1 MDKSVFRAGGVGRA
15 WVFLAVNEP
24 KSKLSWVN
32 RPRFLE
38 GVDFGVALGFGGTVL
53 FGVVFF
59 VLVRFLG
66 SSVGFSLD
74 FLGVFICCPWLQSVN
89 KHGIIVPYF
98 CYFSN
103 PLTMST
109 TFISHLNA
117 LKNDRFALQSLTEL
131 EFCGFYAELLVN
143 FSKLPDG
150 KTWYLIGTD
159 GCHLCEQSIN
169 MLKRL
174 NMQSNNINI
183 EILDIIDGSDE
194 VVEALG
200 VSIPVLLTPKS
211 VLCYPFGVMDVM
223 ALV

>member
-1 MDKSVFRAGGVGRA
+1 MV
-15 WVFLAVNEP
+15 
-24 KSKLSWVN
+24 
-32 RPRFLE
+32 
-38 GVDFGVALGFGGTVL
+38 LGFGGTVL

-74 FLGVFICCPWLQSVN
+74 FFGVFICCPWLQSVN

-98 CYFSN
+98 CHFSN

-131 EFCGFYAELLVN
+131 EFRRFYAELLVN

-159 GCHLCEQSIN
+159 GCHLCEQSMAMIQMVN
-169 MLKRL
+169 SQNHHIKVVM
-174 NMQSNNINI
+174 
-183 EILDIIDGSDE
+183 LDIIDSTDD
-194 VVEALG
+194 VINALG
-200 VSIPVLLTPKS
+200 ASMPVLITPKKI
-211 VLCYPFGVMDVM
+211 LCYPFGIMDIL
-223 ALV
+223 ALMN